1 MREKKHSENSKQFLK
16 GKIMIAKILNKCQ
29 ARVGICPENRM
40 KIPKEQEENKKKKEY
55 LIVK

>member
-1 MREKKHSENSKQFLK
+1 
-16 GKIMIAKILNKCQ
+16 MIAKILNKCQ

-40 KIPKEQEENKKKKEY
+40 KIPKEEEENKKKKEY